1 MGDCLKDCLTTDS
14 KKTNIKQVVN
24 KIMKEASII
33 MLLMNPGTIAKI
45 QTKKDF
51 AEIFSVIDNF
61 MKVVYKILTKHK
73 LLDEKSYINK
83 IELLTECLKKC
94 NISNNNNQKIMI
106 IIAHLFS
113 NKEFQKIAKAEL
125 KIFSNKKVKDAYLK
139 HF

>member
-1 MGDCLKDCLTTDS
+1 MGDCLKDCLKDS
-14 KKTNIKQVVN
+14 NIKQFF
-24 KIMKEASII
+24 KEIMKHASII

-51 AEIFSVIDNF
+51 AEIFSEIDNF

-73 LLDEKSYINK
+73 LLDSKNYIDRVD
-83 IELLTECLKKC
+83 LVRECIKKC
-94 NISNNNNQKIMI
+94 NLSNNDNQKIMI

>member
-1 MGDCLKDCLTTDS
+1 MGDCLKDCLADS
-14 KKTNIKQVVN
+14 NKTNIKQFF
-24 KIMKEASII
+24 KEIMKHATII

-51 AEIFSVIDNF
+51 TEIFSEIDNF
-61 MKVVYKILTKHK
+61 MKVLYKILTKYK
-73 LLDEKSYINK
+73 FLDSKTYINQ
-83 IELLTECLKKC
+83 IELVRECLKKC
-94 NISNNNNQKIMI
+94 NISNNDNQKIMI
-106 IIAHLFS
+106 ILAHMLA

>member
-1 MGDCLKDCLTTDS
+1 MGDCLKDCLATDS

-33 MLLMNPGTIAKI
+33 MLLTNPGTIAKI

-73 LLDEKSYINK
+73 LLDDTHLNLSSTEIYK
-83 IELLTECLKKC
+83 I
-94 NISNNNNQKIMI
+94 Q
-106 IIAHLFS
+106 
-113 NKEFQKIAKAEL
+113 
-125 KIFSNKKVKDAYLK
+125 DAYLSIESFNNK
-139 HF
+139 SKK